1 MLAAGFILDLLFGD
15 PEGFF
20 HIVRLIGG
28 LVSVLEK
35 GLNKDESSLSLFF
48 RGLFLVIAVLFSVSF
63 VSAVILL
70 MAFRVSRLLFIII
83 GAFASWQC
91 LAVKCL
97 KDSSMKVYHALTFK
111 DCGDPADEEGCLDKA
126 RKALSMIVGRDTEK
140 LDRTGVIRAAVESVA
155 ESTSDGVIAPL
166 FFLMIFGP
174 VGALFYKAANTM
186 DSMIGYR
193 NERYEFFGK
202 AAARLDDILNYIP
215 SRLSALLMV
224 LVSLLKRD
232 LSGRD
237 ALRVWL
243 RDGNSLK
250 SPNAGQTEAAASGAL
265 RLKLSGPAYY
275 GNVYFEKPF
284 IGAEFEREPVPE
296 DIRRINSLMYLT
308 AAGGFAV
315 SVLLFLLIRGGFI
328 IELF

>member
-1 MLAAGFILDLLFGD
+1 MLAAGFVLDLLFGD
-15 PEGFF
+15 PEGIF
-20 HIVRLIGG
+20 HIVRFIGG
-28 LVSVLEK
+28 IVSFLEK
-35 GLNKDESSLSLFF
+35 GLCKGRNSLSMFF
-48 RGLFLVIAVLFSVSF
+48 RGLLLVISVLFSVSLIS
-63 VSAVILL
+63 SAVMLL
-70 MAFRVSRLLFIII
+70 TFRVSRLLFIIT
-83 GAFASWQC
+83 GAFISWQC

-97 KDSSMKVYHALTFK
+97 KDSSMVVYQALTHK
-111 DCGDPADEEGCLDKA
+111 DHDGSLDDAGCLDNA
-126 RKALSMIVGRDTEK
+126 RKKLSMIVGRDTEK
-140 LDRTGVIRAAVESVA
+140 LDRAGVIRAAVESVA

-166 FFLMIFGP
+166 FYLLLFGP
-174 VGALFYKAANTM
+174 LGGVFYKAVNTM

-202 AAARLDDILNYIP
+202 AAARLDDIMNYIP
-215 SRLSALLMV
+215 SRLSALLMISA
-224 LVSLLKRD
+224 SLFHRD

-237 ALRVWL
+237 AFRVWL

-308 AAGGFAV
+308 AIAGFAV
-315 SVLLFLLIRGGFI
+315 SVPVFLLT
-328 IELF
+328 L